1 MQSIVFGEHDE
12 ATIRQWHRCLSVG
25 QVTGGVLCA
34 DGHYGYS
41 QPVGGVIAYDGE
53 VSPSGVGYDIA
64 CGNFSMKLDAMEED
78 VAPSIGAIMD
88 DIASH
93 ISFGIGRKTNDP
105 IDHAVFEEPEWAAL
119 RAFGDDVHDELKR
132 KAYGQLGTVGAGN
145 HFVDVF
151 VEDETGSIWIANHF
165 GSRGFG
171 HTIASG
177 FLNIARGR
185 HFFAPVQGEPM
196 DQRPTLLSL
205 DDEIGALYMEAMT
218 LAGKYAYAGREIVLE
233 TVRQIIGAQGIDFVH
248 NHHNYA
254 WKEVHDG
261 HERIVVRKGATP
273 AAPGQRGFIG
283 GSMTDHSVIVRGK
296 ETPEAKRA
304 LYSTVHGAG
313 RLMSRTEA
321 AGRMNWKTKKRS
333 GGQVSERLM
342 QEAVRRAGVELRGG
356 GPDESPFVYRPLR
369 DVLRAHEGTI
379 AIEHVL
385 RPIGVAMAGANE
397 SDPYKD

>member
-1 MQSIVFGEHDE
+1 E

-64 CGNFSMKLDAMEED
+64 CGNFAMKLDAMEED

-151 VEDETGSIWIANHF
+151 VEDETGSIWIANGF

-177 FLNIARGR
+177 FLTIARGR

-196 DQRPTLLSL
+196 DQCPTLLSL

-233 TVRQIIGAQGIDFVH
+233 TVRQIIGAQGI
-248 NHHNYA
+248 
-254 WKEVHDG
+254 
-261 HERIVVRKGATP
+261 
-273 AAPGQRGFIG
+273 
-283 GSMTDHSVIVRGK
+283 
-296 ETPEAKRA
+296 
-304 LYSTVHGAG
+304 
-313 RLMSRTEA
+313 
-321 AGRMNWKTKKRS
+321 
-333 GGQVSERLM
+333 
-342 QEAVRRAGVELRGG
+342 
-356 GPDESPFVYRPLR
+356 
-369 DVLRAHEGTI
+369 
-379 AIEHVL
+379 
-385 RPIGVAMAGANE
+385 
-397 SDPYKD
+397 